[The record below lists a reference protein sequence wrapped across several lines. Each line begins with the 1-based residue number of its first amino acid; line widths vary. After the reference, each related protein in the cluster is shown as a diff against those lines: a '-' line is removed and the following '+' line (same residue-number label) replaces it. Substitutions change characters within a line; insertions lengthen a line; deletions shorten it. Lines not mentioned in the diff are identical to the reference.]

1 MKPPLLNT
9 LTPFPKLIFIIL
21 LIISAY
27 ALTFL
32 LGLLLLQPL
41 FGLSVTTVMGSLTD
55 YENRQMVRVL
65 EFFQV
70 LQSVG
75 LFVLPPILAGYLFGC
90 GPVSYLNF
98 NAPAKPSVLLLTI
111 ILLIVSLPMVQ
122 WMISLNEMIRLPEFL
137 RSVELWM
144 QQTEE
149 EAAKLTEAFMKM
161 DSAGSFL
168 FNLLM
173 IAVIPALGEEMMFRG
188 LLQRLFREWLGN
200 VHVAI
205 FISAFLF
212 SAMHFQFYGFIP
224 RLMLG
229 LGFGYL
235 YFWSG
240 SIWVPVLAHFVN
252 NGAAVLAA
260 WLASLGILGGDWES
274 FGSTNNIWMIF
285 MSFVFT
291 AATLFFL
298 YRLRT
303 RKISERSVS
312 DRIGATE

>member
-41 FGLSVTTVMGSLTD
+41 FGMSVTTVMGSLTD
-55 YENRQMVRVL
+55 YEDRQMVKVL

-70 LQSVG
+70 LQSIG
-75 LFVLPPILAGYLFGC
+75 LFIIPPILAGYFFGR
-90 GPVSYLNF
+90 GPVTYLNL
-98 NAPAKPSVLLLTI
+98 NASIKPSVFLLTFF
-111 ILLIVSLPMVQ
+111 LLIVSLPLIQ

-161 DSAGSFL
+161 DSTGSFL
-168 FNLLM
+168 FNMLM

-200 VHVAI
+200 IHMAI

-235 YFWSG
+235 YYWSG
-240 SIWVPVLAHFVN
+240 SIWVPIFAHFLN
-252 NGAAVLAA
+252 NGTAVIAA
-260 WLASLGILGGDWES
+260 WLASLGVLSSDWES
-274 FGSTNNIWMIF
+274 FGTTTDFRLIILSM
-285 MSFVFT
+285 MLT
-291 AATLFFL
+291 AGILFFL
-298 YRLRT
+298 YRFRKRT
-303 RKISERSVS
+303 ILSE
-312 DRIGATE
+312 

>member
-1 MKPPLLNT
+1 MKPPLLSS
-9 LTPFPKLIFIIL
+9 LTPFTRLIFIVL

-41 FGLSVTTVMGSLTD
+41 FGMSVTTVMGSLTD
-55 YENRQMVRVL
+55 YEDRQMVRVL
-65 EFFQV
+65 EFFQI
-70 LQSVG
+70 LQSIG
-75 LFVLPPILAGYLFGC
+75 LFIIPPILAGYFFGR
-90 GPVSYLNF
+90 GPVNYMNLNATIKSSF
-98 NAPAKPSVLLLTI
+98 FLLTFF
-111 ILLIVSLPMVQ
+111 LLIVSLPLIQ

-161 DSAGSFL
+161 DSTGSFL
-168 FNLLM
+168 FNMLM

-200 VHVAI
+200 IHVAI

-229 LGFGYL
+229 LVFGYL

-240 SIWVPVLAHFVN
+240 SLWIPVLAHFIN

-260 WLASLGILGGDWES
+260 WLASLGILDGDWES
-274 FGSTNNIWMIF
+274 FGSTTNMWMILV
-285 MSFVFT
+285 SFVLT
-291 AATLFFL
+291 AAILFFL
-298 YRLRT
+298 YRT
-303 RKISERSVS
+303 RKIYERSES
-312 DRIGATE
+312 DSIRTTE